1 MKTAQKTKVEEA
13 DKLYINPEIAEELR
27 KKGNEHFEKGEYPQA
42 VQVYNDAL
50 KRNPQGIAI
59 YSNRAFAYIRLM
71 EPAMGLK
78 DADKCIAL
86 DPTFVRG
93 YSRKA

>member
-1 MKTAQKTKVEEA
+1 MA
-13 DKLYINPEIAEELR
+13 DNAYINPEIAEELR

-50 KRNPQGIAI
+50 KRNPKGVAI
-59 YSNRAFAYIRLM
+59 YSNRAFAYVRLM
-71 EPAMGLK
+71 EPSMALK
-78 DADKCIAL
+78 DAEKCIAI